1 MSEKC
6 HLQTHA
12 LQPTMSLFE
21 HLVGTREQQGRDG
34 ETQCLRCYQIYDE
47 LELGRLHARQVRRLC
62 ALEDAAGVD
71 AGFTGW

>member
-1 MSEKC
+1 MQNVAKG

-34 ETQCLRCYQIYDE
+34 ETQCLRSYQIHDK
-47 LELGRLHARQVRRLC
+47 LELGRLIDKKISGLHLRSVTRA
-62 ALEDAAGVD
+62 
-71 AGFTGW
+71 